1 MEIDLRSGTLT
12 GIRPEWLLMTMIP
25 STSTDGL
32 IPNVNAGNPEEAHE
46 EGDSVN
52 VKLYLFSTEALPN
65 IVGPNY
71 YAPLNHVPVASS
83 LESAACLDCN
93 LKGGLATC

>member
-1 MEIDLRSGTLT
+1 
-12 GIRPEWLLMTMIP
+12 MTMIP

-32 IPNVNAGNPEEAHE
+32 FPNVNAGNPEEAHG

-93 LKGGLATC
+93 LKGGPCNVLALADL